1 LFRKAAELKEMG
13 NVATPVKKEQGVF
26 SCRDYIYYFDYSQP
40 ELFFSY
46 RGNTLTQDSTK
57 TEHYGTEVQKLPT
70 DVLWKTN
77 ISSAAFLTEGATEYR
92 AENMREFSGSPWAIK
107 SADLAGAEVAVE
119 TGKAINCLIVGNG
132 FYRAER
138 PDLYSKNSRPK
149 EIAVMYKNA
158 PAADSGMETIEH
170 RVILDD
176 TFEMQLVPLLYGDT
190 QIAIKILSVYPGTDY
205 DDICVNY
212 IGALGN
218 PALIN

>member
-26 SCRDYIYYFDYSQP
+26 SCRDYTYYFDYSQP
-40 ELFFSY
+40 ELFFNY
-46 RGNTLTQDSTK
+46 DRNTLTQDSTK
-57 TEHYGTEVQKLPT
+57 TEHYGTEVNKLPT

-77 ISSAAFLTEGATEYR
+77 ISATAFLREGATEYR
-92 AENMREFSGSPWAIK
+92 AENMREFSGLPWAIK
-107 SADLAGAEVAVE
+107 SADLAGAEIAVE
-119 TGKAINCLIVGNG
+119 TGKAINCLVIGHG
-132 FYRAER
+132 FYRADR
-138 PDLYSKNSRPK
+138 PDLYKKNSRPK

-158 PAADSGMETIEH
+158 PAPDSGMETIEH

-176 TFEMQLVPLLYGDT
+176 RFEMQLVPLLYGDT

-205 DDICVNY
+205 DDICMNY